1 MRLLYLRKLKMTL
14 RWIFWIL
21 MLIIVFCVGFYRCY
35 FLRQPLRKVPNDENI
50 FVSPANGEII
60 AIIENPTD
68 NTAIYKDNHYVLDH
82 FID

>member
-1 MRLLYLRKLKMTL
+1 MKKFYIAKIKMIL

-21 MLIIVFCVGFYRCY
+21 MVIVVACIGFYRFY
-35 FLRQPLRKVPNDENI
+35 FLRQPARRIPNNENL

-60 AIIENPTD
+60 AIIKNPTD
-68 NTAIYKDNHYVLDH
+68 NTIIYKDNNEVLDH